1 MLPRD
6 RVAAGSTRPSKSV
19 GDFLICVVVAV
30 VILADFVVL
39 IPPVRIVFRCIML
52 YCTFPDG
59 WGRAGTDGRDGS
71 RIDGLR

>member
-1 MLPRD
+1 M
-6 RVAAGSTRPSKSV
+6 AAGSTRLSKSV

-30 VILADFVVL
+30 VILADYVVL